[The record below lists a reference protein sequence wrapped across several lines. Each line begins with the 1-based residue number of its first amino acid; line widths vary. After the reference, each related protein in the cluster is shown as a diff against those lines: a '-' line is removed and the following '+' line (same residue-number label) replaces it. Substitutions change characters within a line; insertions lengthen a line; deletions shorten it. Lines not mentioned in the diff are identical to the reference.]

1 MNIFAIRIV
10 ILLTG
15 IYMFGTLI
23 LIGLTFLLG
32 SETLI
37 KIVKVLWVLFPT
49 ILVLD
54 FVLLL
59 LFMHSC

>member
-23 LIGLTFLLG
+23 LMGLTVNAY
-32 SETLI
+32 SN
-37 KIVKVLWVLFPT
+37 KI
-49 ILVLD
+49 
-54 FVLLL
+54 
-59 LFMHSC
+59 